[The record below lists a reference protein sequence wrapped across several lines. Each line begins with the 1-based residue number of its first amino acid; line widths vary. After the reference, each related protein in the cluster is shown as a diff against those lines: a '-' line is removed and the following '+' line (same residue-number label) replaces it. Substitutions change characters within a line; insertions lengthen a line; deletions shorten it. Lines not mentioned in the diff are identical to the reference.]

1 MKNKAITYLLFLI
14 VAIVWGTIIY
24 KIFFYS
30 ESDGVQVRIDNTQVK
45 ENAQEHIDTFSLS
58 LNYPDPFLKNS
69 KVTPKNRAN
78 TPQTTQSQPGR
89 KRVQKAAPQKQETII
104 VWPTIRYDGLIKS
117 GVNTTAIVTINGK
130 SHFLKKDEV
139 EKEVKLL
146 SITKDSIIVMYQQ
159 KTKTIKK

>member
-30 ESDGVQVRIDNTQVK
+30 ESDGVEVRIDNTQVK
-45 ENAQEHIDTFSLS
+45 DDTQEHIDTFALS

-69 KVTPKNRAN
+69 KVSPRNHAN
-78 TPQTTQSQPGR
+78 TSRPTLSQSGKKPAP
-89 KRVQKAAPQKQETII
+89 KAAPKKQEAII

-117 GVNTTAIVTINGK
+117 NDITTAIVTINGK

-139 EKEVKLL
+139 AKEVKLL

-159 KTKTIKK
+159 KSKTIKK